1 MRGPLD
7 ETQKKCMV
15 EKGLGKPSMRR
26 KVHTS
31 AESGTC
37 NVCSAPCSSCRHL
50 KPACM
55 GSKGDEFSDETCRV
69 TASSQYSNNDGDGL
83 VSFKSRARDSL
94 QHTTSEASNLLSVSS
109 SHDSLSE
116 NAESKVNRKSS
127 DADAS
132 AESLMRLKMSSGR
145 AIAEDQFSPKAE
157 SFPDQKTFSK
167 NNVDSKSEEGHD
179 DNMSCVSRANDASK
193 VVGYYNKNLDMKNC
207 LHSSALEVE
216 GSGKAPFSHK
226 SGSFETPS
234 NDVDACSSSPK
245 VQTKCL
251 SSNSNGKH
259 LDEDPALHDHGKR
272 FECPTEQVN
281 LSLSKEASANIDCVG
296 NLAAHN
302 ISDNNANGKST
313 LNADSSEVSC
323 KINSKLEL
331 EADKDSGDQADE
343 GFKCSDQVE
352 RKEKLNESDEL
363 ADMQEPTLQSASGDE
378 SDESEI
384 LEHDVK
390 VCDICGD
397 AGRED
402 FLAIC
407 SRCADGAEHIYCMRE
422 MLQKLP
428 EGDWL
433 CEECKLAEEAENQKQ
448 DAEEKRM
455 NVASTQS
462 SGKRHAEHMELALA
476 PKRQATETSLASPK
490 SCSPSR
496 IAAVSRDTS
505 FKSLD
510 KGKVKIAHQTSFGN
524 RSNIDLPEIARPSV
538 NGPHVQTPKGA
549 LLKSNS
555 FNTLNSKMKVKL
567 VDEVPQKH
575 KGARESSLDMKEG
588 TARMMRKSMS
598 FKSAS
603 SGRSSTNELKVKM
616 LSSKFSHIQDSRGL
630 KQVKDR
636 DAVDRKKLLRLGRP
650 PGSSMTSSAVVSTP
664 KVDQGFTRGE
674 SVIASSTGNNRELKS
689 AQSNG
694 KLGTLS
700 RSTSSAGCKGADTPV
715 TSVQASSKNGISSNS
730 AEQKL
735 NQINPKDEPSS
746 SSWNAASNATENL
759 QDGLPRSRESS
770 NQGEKARENSLS
782 RLRPAGITGLK
793 NVTCQKCKEICHATE
808 NCTVV
813 SPLASGTDVSASRIP
828 KEEMSKGRKLKAAI
842 EAAAML
848 KKPGIYRKKK
858 EIDQSDGLSSSNV
871 DESGEIA
878 SQDQLSVLNKM
889 SEGTDE
895 GQANISASSS
905 DFCKSTIIN
914 NVKQLNEHSNDA
926 VCPFK
931 VGSDSIA
938 PYLGKPVHDSAEKS
952 VLTKMGSDSTSP
964 YLGKPVHASSSE
976 FCKSTNIS
984 NVKQLNEHSNDAVC
998 PFKVGSDSIAPYLG
1012 KPVHDSVEKS
1022 VLTKMGSDSTSP
1034 YLGKPVQASSS
1045 EFCKSTNISNVKQL
1059 NEHSNDAVCPFKVGS
1074 DSIAPYLKSVHASA
1088 EKSVLAKMS
1097 AIPEHEYIWQGVF
1110 EVHRA
1115 EKVIDLYDG
1124 IQAHLSTCASPKV
1137 LDVVSKFPQKIKLDE
1152 VPCISTWP
1160 RQFLV
1165 TGVKEENI
1173 ALYFFAKNFESYENY
1188 KRLLDNMIKKD
1199 LALKG
1204 SFEGV
1209 EFFIFPSTQLPE
1221 NSQRWNMLYFLW
1233 GVFRGRRSDC
1243 SDSFK
1248 KLVMPSLN
1256 GVPRD
1261 KDIPAAVMT
1270 SSENIFVPECI
1281 VKNTSACDSPCSSD
1295 VHLAANAPEKPSV
1308 SLNGNSD
1315 DKVFN
1320 SQTNLEKQDGKVDSR
1335 SLTNIRGSSNPWC
1348 PEARCSS
1355 PCLEEVG
1362 PPRCSLDVDPK
1373 PCTEVTRTNS
1383 VSDVKEIQIHEGGSC
1398 LGEDM
1403 PSFKIFGVGSQN
1415 SGCRR
1420 IFGEDTIVDR
1430 TFSDKDNIIVERD
1443 LNDDNVNMDV
1453 ETFSGKGPRKR
1464 PFLYLSDSA
1473 PLISSSMTPWNKA
1486 DNNNTLVDGESIS
1499 KKLKTGFSGRYGGS
1513 GSRDE
1518 NSLSGSFTSQT
1529 CDLGSSSS
1537 VEERSYD
1544 KASAEKVILEGLGTS
1559 ERYFFPVD
1567 SHHVKDSRFP
1577 AISMPWNS
1585 SNDEDPVIDGIPN
1598 LELAL
1603 GAETKSPNKGILPFF
1618 GMAEKNRI
1626 QNKPPD
1632 KVMNKEE
1639 DDGVSASLSLS
1650 LSFPFPDKEQTVK
1663 PVSKTEQL
1671 VPERC
1676 HVNTSLLLFRGLSD
1690 K

>member
-1 MRGPLD
+1 MQRSGAIKCDGHNWGTKGMQGPLD
-7 ETQKKCMV
+7 ETQKKCMESSQV

-26 KVHTS
+26 KVRTS
-31 AESGTC
+31 TESGTC
-37 NVCSAPCSSCRHL
+37 NVCSAPCSSCMHL
-50 KPACM
+50 KLACM

-132 AESLMRLKMSSGR
+132 AESQMRPKMSSGR
-145 AIAEDQFSPKAE
+145 AVAEDQFSPKAE

-193 VVGYYNKNLDMKNC
+193 VVSYYNKNLDMKNC
-207 LHSSALEVE
+207 LPSSALEVE

-302 ISDNNANGKST
+302 IADNNANGKST
-313 LNADSSEVSC
+313 LNADSSKVSC

-331 EADKDSGDQADE
+331 EADEDSGDQADE

-363 ADMQEPTLQSASGDE
+363 ADMQEPMLQSASGDE

-462 SGKRHAEHMELALA
+462 SGKRHAEHMELASA
-476 PKRQATETSLASPK
+476 PKRQATESSLASPK

-524 RSNIDLPEIARPSV
+524 RSNIDIPEIARPSV

-549 LLKSNS
+549 LLKSKS

-588 TARMMRKSMS
+588 AARMMRKSMS

-630 KQVKDR
+630 KQVKDW
-636 DAVDRKKLLRLGRP
+636 DAVDRKKMLRLGRP

-664 KVDQGFTRGE
+664 KVDQGFTPRGE

-700 RSTSSAGCKGADTPV
+700 RSTSNVGCKGADTSV

-735 NQINPKDEPSS
+735 NQISPKDEPSS

-782 RLRPAGITGLK
+782 RLRPTGITGLK
-793 NVTCQKCKEICHATE
+793 NVPCQKCKEICHATE

-828 KEEMSKGRKLKAAI
+828 REEMSKGRKLKAAI

-871 DESGEIA
+871 DESGEMA
-878 SQDQLSVLNKM
+878 SQDQLSVLNKL

-895 GQANISASSS
+895 GQANIGASSS
-905 DFCKSTIIN
+905 EFCKSTIIN

-931 VGSDSIA
+931 VGSDSIT
-938 PYLGKPVHDSAEKS
+938 PYLGKPVHASAEKS
-952 VLTKMGSDSTSP
+952 VLTKMESDSTAP
-964 YLGKPVHASSSE
+964 YLGKLVHASSSE
-976 FCKSTNIS
+976 FCKSKNIY
-984 NVKQLNEHSNDAVC
+984 NVKQLNEHSNEAVC

-1012 KPVHDSVEKS
+1012 K
-1022 VLTKMGSDSTSP
+1022 
-1034 YLGKPVQASSS
+1034 
-1045 EFCKSTNISNVKQL
+1045 
-1059 NEHSNDAVCPFKVGS
+1059 
-1074 DSIAPYLKSVHASA
+1074 SVHASA
-1088 EKSVLAKMS
+1088 EKSVLTKMS

-1115 EKVIDLYDG
+1115 EKVVDLYDG

-1152 VPCISTWP
+1152 VPRISTWP

-1165 TGVKEENI
+1165 TGAKEENI

-1270 SSENIFVPECI
+1270 SSENLCVPECI

-1335 SLTNIRGSSNPWC
+1335 SLTKIRGSSTPWC

-1355 PCLEEVG
+1355 PSLEEVG

-1383 VSDVKEIQIHEGGSC
+1383 VSDVKEIQIHEGASC

-1403 PSFKIFGVGSQN
+1403 PFKIFGVGSQN

-1420 IFGEDTIVDR
+1420 IFGEDKIVDR

-1443 LNDDNVNMDV
+1443 LNEDNVNIDV

-1464 PFLYLSDSA
+1464 PFLYLSDTA
-1473 PLISSSMTPWNKA
+1473 PLISSSMTQKAPWNKA

-1499 KKLKTGFSGRYGGS
+1499 KKLKTGFSGLYGGS
-1513 GSRDE
+1513 GSREE

-1567 SHHVKDSRFP
+1567 SHHVKDSRLP
-1577 AISMPWNS
+1577 AIFMPWNS
-1585 SNDEDPVIDGIPN
+1585 SNDEDRVRDGIPN

-1603 GAETKSPNKGILPFF
+1603 GAETKSPNKRILPFF
-1618 GMAEKNRI
+1618 GMAEKNHI

-1639 DDGVSASLSLS
+1639 EDGVSASLSLS
-1650 LSFPFPDKEQTVK
+1650 LSFPFPD
-1663 PVSKTEQL
+1663 
-1671 VPERC
+1671 
-1676 HVNTSLLLFRGLSD
+1676 
-1690 K
+1690 

>member
-7 ETQKKCMV
+7 ETQKKCMESSQV

-952 VLTKMGSDSTSP
+952 VLTKM
-964 YLGKPVHASSSE
+964 
-976 FCKSTNIS
+976 
-984 NVKQLNEHSNDAVC
+984 
-998 PFKVGSDSIAPYLG
+998 
-1012 KPVHDSVEKS
+1012 
-1022 VLTKMGSDSTSP
+1022 
-1034 YLGKPVQASSS
+1034 
-1045 EFCKSTNISNVKQL
+1045 
-1059 NEHSNDAVCPFKVGS
+1059 
-1074 DSIAPYLKSVHASA
+1074 
-1088 EKSVLAKMS
+1088 S

>member
-1 MRGPLD
+1 
-7 ETQKKCMV
+7 
-15 EKGLGKPSMRR
+15 MRR
-26 KVHTS
+26 KVRTS
-31 AESGTC
+31 TESGTC
-37 NVCSAPCSSCRHL
+37 NVCSAPCSSCMHL
-50 KPACM
+50 KLACM

-132 AESLMRLKMSSGR
+132 AESQMRPKMSSGR
-145 AIAEDQFSPKAE
+145 AVAEDQFSPKAE

-193 VVGYYNKNLDMKNC
+193 VVSYYNKNLDMKNC
-207 LHSSALEVE
+207 LPSSALEVE

-302 ISDNNANGKST
+302 IADNNANGKST
-313 LNADSSEVSC
+313 LNADSSKVSC

-331 EADKDSGDQADE
+331 EADEDSGDQADE

-363 ADMQEPTLQSASGDE
+363 ADMQEPMLQSASGDE

-462 SGKRHAEHMELALA
+462 SGKRHAEHMELASA
-476 PKRQATETSLASPK
+476 PKRQATESSLASPK

-524 RSNIDLPEIARPSV
+524 RSNIDIPEIARPSV

-549 LLKSNS
+549 LLKSKS

-588 TARMMRKSMS
+588 AARMMRKSMS

-630 KQVKDR
+630 KQVKDW
-636 DAVDRKKLLRLGRP
+636 DAVDRKKMLRLGRP

-664 KVDQGFTRGE
+664 KVDQGFTPRGE

-700 RSTSSAGCKGADTPV
+700 RSTSNVGCKGADTSV

-735 NQINPKDEPSS
+735 NQISPKDEPSS

-782 RLRPAGITGLK
+782 RLRPTGITGLK
-793 NVTCQKCKEICHATE
+793 NVPCQKCKEICHATE

-828 KEEMSKGRKLKAAI
+828 REEMSKGRKLKAAI

-871 DESGEIA
+871 DESGEMA
-878 SQDQLSVLNKM
+878 SQDQLSVLNKL

-895 GQANISASSS
+895 GQANIGASSS
-905 DFCKSTIIN
+905 EFCKSTIIN

-938 PYLGKPVHDSAEKS
+938 PYLGK
-952 VLTKMGSDSTSP
+952 
-964 YLGKPVHASSSE
+964 
-976 FCKSTNIS
+976 
-984 NVKQLNEHSNDAVC
+984 
-998 PFKVGSDSIAPYLG
+998 
-1012 KPVHDSVEKS
+1012 
-1022 VLTKMGSDSTSP
+1022 
-1034 YLGKPVQASSS
+1034 
-1045 EFCKSTNISNVKQL
+1045 
-1059 NEHSNDAVCPFKVGS
+1059 
-1074 DSIAPYLKSVHASA
+1074 SVHASA
-1088 EKSVLAKMS
+1088 EKSVLTKMS

-1115 EKVIDLYDG
+1115 EKVVDLYDG

-1152 VPCISTWP
+1152 VPRISTWP

-1165 TGVKEENI
+1165 TGAKEENI

-1270 SSENIFVPECI
+1270 SSENLCVPECI

-1335 SLTNIRGSSNPWC
+1335 SLTKIRGSSTPWC

-1355 PCLEEVG
+1355 PSLEEVG

-1383 VSDVKEIQIHEGGSC
+1383 VSDVKEIQIHEGASC

-1403 PSFKIFGVGSQN
+1403 PFKIFGVGSQN

-1420 IFGEDTIVDR
+1420 IFGEDKIVDR

-1443 LNDDNVNMDV
+1443 LNEDNVNIDV

-1464 PFLYLSDSA
+1464 PFLYLSDTA
-1473 PLISSSMTPWNKA
+1473 PLISSSMTQKAPWNKA

-1499 KKLKTGFSGRYGGS
+1499 KKLKTGFSGLYGGS
-1513 GSRDE
+1513 GSREE

-1567 SHHVKDSRFP
+1567 SHHVKDSRLP
-1577 AISMPWNS
+1577 AIFMPWNS
-1585 SNDEDPVIDGIPN
+1585 SNDEDRVRDGIPN

-1603 GAETKSPNKGILPFF
+1603 GAETKSPNKRILPFF
-1618 GMAEKNRI
+1618 GMAEKNHI

-1639 DDGVSASLSLS
+1639 EDGVSASLSLS
-1650 LSFPFPDKEQTVK
+1650 LSFPFPD
-1663 PVSKTEQL
+1663 
-1671 VPERC
+1671 
-1676 HVNTSLLLFRGLSD
+1676 
-1690 K
+1690 

>member
-7 ETQKKCMV
+7 ETQKKCMESSQV

-1022 VLTKMGSDSTSP
+1022 VLTKM
-1034 YLGKPVQASSS
+1034 
-1045 EFCKSTNISNVKQL
+1045 
-1059 NEHSNDAVCPFKVGS
+1059 
-1074 DSIAPYLKSVHASA
+1074 
-1088 EKSVLAKMS
+1088 S